1 MFPFIQILNRDI
13 PLYSLCAGAG
23 LLAAFIYYAVQCRF
37 PKSGKVRIDT
47 QDTLFMLIYACIF
60 AVVGAKLL
68 YLITSVD
75 YYWISGASLWDN
87 IKYWFNIIMGGGL
100 VFYGGL
106 IGALLGGFFY
116 IMHYK
121 TPTAP
126 ILDLGVSGIPL
137 FHAFGR
143 LGCFFAGCCY
153 GCEYEGAFAV
163 TFPIYNAGGA
173 PAGVS
178 LLPVQLIEAALNILL
193 WVMLI
198 FVYRRTVRNWLVSG
212 LYLVSYG
219 IMRFVLE
226 FFRGDIIRGSVGE
239 LSTSQFISI
248 FIVLAGAV
256 LIINPKPLNS
266 FGDRNIESY
275 TMQIKEL
282 DRRRL
287 EYKEWKRQ
295 KKEVRLNRKGKTR

>member
-1 MFPFIQILNRDI
+1 MFPFIQILGRDF
-13 PLYSLCAGAG
+13 PLYSLSAGTG
-23 LLAAFIYYAVQCRF
+23 LLAAFIHYAVQCRF
-37 PKSGKVRIDT
+37 PKSGKVKIDT

-68 YLITSVD
+68 YLVTSVKIF
-75 YYWISGASLWDN
+75 WIDGASFWDN
-87 IKYWFNIIMGGGL
+87 VLYWFNIITGGGL

-106 IGALLGGFFY
+106 IGAFLGGFFY

-126 ILDLGVSGIPL
+126 MIDLGVSGIPL

-143 LGCFFAGCCY
+143 VGCFLSGCCY
-153 GCEYEGAFAV
+153 GCEYDGAFAV
-163 TFPIYNAGGA
+163 TFPADNAGGA
-173 PAGVS
+173 PSGVP

-193 WVMLI
+193 WGVLLL
-198 FVYRRTVRNWLVSG
+198 VYRRTRRNWLISG

-248 FIVLAGAV
+248 FIVAAGAV
-256 LIINPKPLNS
+256 LIINLKPLDK
-266 FGDRNIESY
+266 FGDINIESY
-275 TMQIKEL
+275 TEQIKEL
-282 DRRRL
+282 NRRRQ
-287 EYKEWKRQ
+287 EYKDWKKA
-295 KKEVRLNRKGKTR
+295 KKAGKKWS